1 MTVPDITGSSKTV
14 VVTGPTRGL
23 GLEACRALADRALAD
38 RAPGAHVVL
47 LGRAGPAMDAV
58 VSELRGRVRSVASVA
73 VDFAD
78 FGQIAAA
85 ARRVGELVE
94 TGACGTIDGLVVNA
108 GIQTVDRLHRTVD
121 GLELTFGVNV
131 VAPFLLMRDLGGHL
145 TPGASVVLV
154 GSGTHTTDRSTKLVA
169 HPRWE
174 DPADLAQPGLGP
186 DPASKVAGQR
196 AYATSKLALNHLCH
210 ELDRRSGGRWR
221 CNIHDPGLMPGTG
234 LARDMNVLRRFI
246 WHRVLPYVP
255 MSGTSTPP
263 RSGVVLAEMALGLQF
278 PELRGGYVHIDSLSR
293 ASDESYDE
301 AREARLWEVLEALT
315 DSVRAT

>member
-1 MTVPDITGSSKTV
+1 MTVPDITDSSKTV

-23 GLEACRALADRALAD
+23 GLEACRAIAE
-38 RAPGAHVVL
+38 RAPSAHLVL
-47 LGRAGPAMDAV
+47 LGRTGPAMDAV

-78 FGQIAAA
+78 LGQVVAATQQVA
-85 ARRVGELVE
+85 EMVE
-94 TGACGTIDGLVVNA
+94 TGTIDGLVVNA

-131 VAPFLLMRDLGGHL
+131 VAPFLLMRELGGHL

-186 DPASKVAGQR
+186 NPASKVAGQR

-234 LARDMNVLRRFI
+234 LARDMNGFRRFV

-278 PELRGGYVHIDSLSR
+278 PELRGGYVDIDTLSR

-301 AREARLWEVLEALT
+301 VREARLWDVLEALT
-315 DSVRAT
+315 GSDRST